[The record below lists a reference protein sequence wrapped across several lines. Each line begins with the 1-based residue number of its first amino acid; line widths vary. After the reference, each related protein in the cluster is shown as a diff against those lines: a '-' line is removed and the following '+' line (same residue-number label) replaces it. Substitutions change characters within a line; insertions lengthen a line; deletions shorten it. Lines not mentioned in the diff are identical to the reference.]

1 MVGEIQG
8 HQEYQEWTPS
18 GVFLDIVDF
27 PIIWEIRGKSGKIDS
42 GSESYGKSGESWE
55 KLGKL
60 GDFWGHQKY
69 QDFFRG
75 NGAQRGA
82 AGLSG
87 AERGVANSGAERG
100 GGGEFCLL
108 STAD

>member
-1 MVGEIQG
+1 M
-8 HQEYQEWTPS
+8 
-18 GVFLDIVDF
+18 DIVDF
-27 PIIWEIRGKSGKIDS
+27 PIIWEIRGKSAKIDS

-100 GGGEFCLL
+100 GVMFILRCQSVNDLYVFLGI
-108 STAD
+108 

>member
-1 MVGEIQG
+1 M
-8 HQEYQEWTPS
+8 
-18 GVFLDIVDF
+18 DIVDF

-42 GSESYGKSGESWE
+42 GSESYGKSGEYWE

-87 AERGVANSGAERG
+87 ASQIPGLRG
-100 GGGEFCLL
+100 GGVFTEWRKVN
-108 STAD
+108 

>member
-1 MVGEIQG
+1 M
-8 HQEYQEWTPS
+8 
-18 GVFLDIVDF
+18 DIVDF

-87 AERGVANSGAERG
+87 ASRIPGLRG
-100 GGGEFCLL
+100 GVLAIEWLL
-108 STAD
+108 